1 MALPTAKI
9 NNDPGLMGP
18 KYDFAEELPLPGN
31 INVRRGDSLESVIN
45 AVKGAAFYTD
55 MIGFGEASNSLT
67 ASMDTKPYPLGINYF
82 LRTGLRCGNGAD
94 MWYYVS
100 GIPTGNSLGP
110 KVKKALA
117 STGLPGLRGLA
128 PGILEDA
135 QDALNPVP
143 IFNALVGSG
152 YPKCKKVTLPV
163 GDVKGRTQSEDGSSW
178 IVGPLDSSSGPPMQ
192 TRWVQDTDK
201 KGNPLYLTQVEFDAE
216 PKLFCR
222 DGSAIAAAP
231 NGSCTEGFTSY
242 PCPCSLKERGEVSE
256 EIKRKIKYPVEGLI
270 VTLAY
275 VGLAAFIIGRRIL

>member
-1 MALPTAKI
+1 
-9 NNDPGLMGP
+9 
-18 KYDFAEELPLPGN
+18 
-31 INVRRGDSLESVIN
+31 
-45 AVKGAAFYTD
+45 
-55 MIGFGEASNSLT
+55 
-67 ASMDTKPYPLGINYF
+67 
-82 LRTGLRCGNGAD
+82 

-152 YPKCKKVTLPV
+152 YPKCKKVTLSV
-163 GDVKGRTQSEDGSSW
+163 GDVKGRTQSDDGSSW
-178 IVGPLDSSSGPPMQ
+178 IVGPLDSASGPPMQ

-201 KGNPLYLTQVEFDAE
+201 KGNPLYLTQAEFDAE

-222 DGSAIAAAP
+222 DGSAIGACA
-231 NGSCTEGFTSY
+231 EGFTSY
-242 PCPCSLKERGEVSE
+242 SYRCPCSLKEKGEGN
-256 EIKRKIKYPVEGLI
+256 EIKRKYPVEGLI

-275 VGLAAFIIGRRIL
+275 VGLAAFVIGRRIL